1 MVNKVFIIFS
11 ILICMVLLYGC
22 DSETDYLEGEK
33 ISFSIDASESKIE
46 YIVVS
51 MPGSSLIK
59 LIQNQ
64 DEIEE
69 VLLQLNNIDVV
80 KQDEDILDDEK
91 VRNRFV
97 YALGITVA
105 FSNEGKTTYMLYTI
119 NEDGSVI
126 IRDVDQN
133 MYLSGK
139 NAVNYEA
146 LASGFR

>member
-1 MVNKVFIIFS
+1 MEGLIMVNKVFIIFS

-105 FSNEGKTTYMLYTI
+105 FSNEGKTTRSEEHTSELQSRPHLVCRLLL
-119 NEDGSVI
+119 EKKKKK
-126 IRDVDQN
+126 
-133 MYLSGK
+133 K
-139 NAVNYEA
+139 NNKH
-146 LASGFR
+146 